1 MVRESASPHAASGY
15 AGGVATRGRPR
26 EASVPTC
33 PTERAAALSDGLFSI
48 AATLLVIDV
57 RLAPVAWLPGRR

>member
-1 MVRESASPHAASGY
+1 MSLA
-15 AGGVATRGRPR
+15 R